1 MNRRPADRPSYFQ
14 DVAARFTGLELFF
27 DLVFAFCV
35 SQLTRVY
42 RDDPTWPTAVTA
54 LLIFVPVWWAWTGVS
69 FALDRF
75 PADDIISRFLVIG
88 TVAGTSVMGLTIP
101 FIPGHGEVPF
111 VLGDAAVRLLIALFY
126 LRARRAAPDQGRLAR
141 FYAAGFGTVGGL
153 WLVAAIVPPLAR
165 LVVCAAAMVLDVAM
179 PQLAD
184 RQGRLLPVDRSHLAD
199 RCAAFVIIVIGES
212 IVDTLALSSEDKFR
226 AAITGILVA
235 AGVMSA
241 AFWWGFFDRGSWQRR
256 YAALGGDRSAQVAA
270 VVASYLHFPLVV
282 GIAAA
287 AAGVQITVRAPTAA
301 IGFPAAAAISFGCC
315 AYLLAMTA
323 MTLVLRVPKPESL
336 SNQRGVLVG
345 FLLILLALGTSW
357 PPAAF
362 IGATAAVLVL
372 HAGAAQFRSRSDAQA
387 HP

>member
-1 MNRRPADRPSYFQ
+1 MSRRPADRPSYFQ

-88 TVAGTSVMGLTIP
+88 TVAGTSVMGLAIP

-111 VLGDAAVRLLIALFY
+111 VLGYAAVRLLIALFY

-153 WLVAAIVPPLAR
+153 WLIAAIVPPLAR
-165 LVVCAAAMVLDVAM
+165 LVICAAVMVLDVAM

-184 RQGRLLPVDRSHLAD
+184 RRGRLLPVDRSHLAD

-226 AAITGILVA
+226 AAIAGILVA

-256 YAALGGDRSAQVAA
+256 YAALGGDRSGQVAA

-315 AYLLAMTA
+315 AYLLAMNA

-372 HAGAAQFRSRSDAQA
+372 HAGVAQFRSRSDAQA
-387 HP
+387 RP